1 MILFHLWQVILASH
15 LWQWYKV
22 SFKNLLSKRTSRF
35 KGEISIYDDRQTL
48 QKSWSWQAKDWSS
61 GNAIT
66 ELSFR
71 REWAASLRSHRPA
84 CPWLTSRGSG
94 HTMSELQSQNSTPGP
109 WGNEILC
116 RKVKGTGLAWSVAEQ
131 FHQIPGHDGGH
142 YLSLWRWTAKA
153 NRLNVKISCEKDPIE
168 SSKPWAPLAL
178 KLQSP
183 HLWRILGESTGTLT
197 DISGSKCL

>member
-1 MILFHLWQVILASH
+1 M
-15 LWQWYKV
+15 
-22 SFKNLLSKRTSRF
+22 SRF

-48 QKSWSWQAKDWSS
+48 QKSRSWQAKDGSS

-66 ELSFR
+66 ELPVR
-71 REWAASLRSHRPA
+71 RERSVWLRSHHPA
-84 CPWLTSRGSG
+84 CPRLTSQGSDR
-94 HTMSELQSQNSTPGP
+94 TMSELQSQNLTPGP
-109 WGNEILC
+109 RGNEILC
-116 RKVKGTGLAWSVAEQ
+116 RKVKGTGIAWSVAEQ
-131 FHQIPGHDGGH
+131 FHYGIPGHDGGH

-153 NRLNVKISCEKDPIE
+153 NRLNVRISCEKDPIE

-183 HLWRILGESTGTLT
+183 HLWRILGGSTGTPT